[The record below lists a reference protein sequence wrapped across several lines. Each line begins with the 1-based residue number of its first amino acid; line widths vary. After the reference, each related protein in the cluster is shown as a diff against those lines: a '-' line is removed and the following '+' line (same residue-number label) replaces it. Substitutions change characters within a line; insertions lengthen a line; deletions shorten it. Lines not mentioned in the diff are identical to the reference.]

1 LSTKN
6 QKESDSLSDWI
17 SQAEAARLRGT
28 TRQAVA
34 KLVRSGRLNTIKVGG
49 YTFVSRAEILK
60 FQPQLP
66 GRRRGKE
73 HK

>member
-1 LSTKN
+1 LSTKTP
-6 QKESDSLSDWI
+6 KEFDALSDWI

-34 KLVRSGRLNTIKVGG
+34 KLVRNGRLSTIMVGG

-60 FQPQLP
+60 FQRKMP
-66 GRRRGKE
+66 GRRRAKE